1 MNRIKYFLI
10 HWGWIP
16 GIFIIAVIFT
26 AITYYD
32 RDKRLKE
39 GTDFV
44 VVTIC
49 DKNEDGKSMCWNE
62 YRTVNS
68 LPNWKKK

>member
-1 MNRIKYFLI
+1 M
-10 HWGWIP
+10 HWG
-16 GIFIIAVIFT
+16 GLVFFITFVL
-26 AITYYD
+26 AIIISAYYEQ
-32 RDKRLKE
+32 KRTQEE

-68 LPNWKKK
+68 LPNWKNK